1 MYGSYN
7 WNISSKKSC
16 ETSYTY
22 ERGYIMEEL
31 VEKIIDSGIGGV
43 IDKRTDALLLN
54 DIEYQR
60 DCKDL
65 DELEEKYMKLRLDK
79 ATKMII
85 DDYIACLDSATCR
98 ANDIYYMA
106 GMRDAIL
113 FFNKAGLIK
122 ESL

>member
-1 MYGSYN
+1 
-7 WNISSKKSC
+7 
-16 ETSYTY
+16 
-22 ERGYIMEEL
+22 MEEL

-54 DIEYQR
+54 DIEYQ
-60 DCKDL
+60 
-65 DELEEKYMKLRLDK
+65 
-79 ATKMII
+79 I
-85 DDYIACLDSATCR
+85 DSANCR

>member
-1 MYGSYN
+1 
-7 WNISSKKSC
+7 
-16 ETSYTY
+16 
-22 ERGYIMEEL
+22 MEEL

-43 IDKRTDALLLN
+43 IDQRTDALLLN
-54 DIEYQR
+54 DIEYQK

-65 DELEEKYMKLRLDK
+65 DELEGKYMKLKLDK

-85 DDYIACLDSATCR
+85 DDYIACLDSANCR